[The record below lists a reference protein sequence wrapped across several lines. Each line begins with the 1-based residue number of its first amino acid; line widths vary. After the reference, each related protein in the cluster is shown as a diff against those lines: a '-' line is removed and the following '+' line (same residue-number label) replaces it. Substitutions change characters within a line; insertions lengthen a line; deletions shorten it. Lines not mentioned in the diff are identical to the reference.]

1 SPAILMASNSQYTCG
16 QPPANLVLE
25 REFTIYHASD
35 VKDQLLAHV
44 RGFDSLEMNLAQ
56 VTELDGAGVQLLMLM
71 KREANLGGVELRLT
85 DHSRVVQ
92 DTLEL
97 LNLASYF
104 GDPLLISGAET
115 EGSTS

>member
-1 SPAILMASNSQYTCG
+1 MAINIQCNSDQQPAS
-16 QPPANLVLE
+16 LVLE
-25 REFTIYHASD
+25 GELTIYHATE

-44 RGFDSLEMNLAQ
+44 REVDSLEMNLAQ

-92 DTLEL
+92 DTFEL